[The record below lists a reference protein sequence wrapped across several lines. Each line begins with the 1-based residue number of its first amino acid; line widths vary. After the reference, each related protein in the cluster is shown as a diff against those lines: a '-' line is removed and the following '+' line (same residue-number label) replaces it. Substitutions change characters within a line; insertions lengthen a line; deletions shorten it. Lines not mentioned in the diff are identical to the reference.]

1 MLYSMLKT
9 GSSPQPDTVRHT
21 LPQDFA
27 REIQI
32 ERKTLIQSMFAA
44 KQAGRVA
51 KVVNRSLFIDNN
63 VFNIS
68 NIPVEYQV
76 AST

>member
-1 MLYSMLKT
+1 MSKT
-9 GSSPQPDTVRHT
+9 GSSPHPDTVKPILH
-21 LPQDFA
+21 
-27 REIQI
+27 
-32 ERKTLIQSMFAA
+32 KTLHEKSRKKGKSLFNPCSLLE
-44 KQAGRVA
+44 KRVA

-76 AST
+76 APT

>member
-1 MLYSMLKT
+1 
-9 GSSPQPDTVRHT
+9 
-21 LPQDFA
+21 
-27 REIQI
+27 
-32 ERKTLIQSMFAA
+32 MFAA

-76 AST
+76 ASSFCCPIEDIHTTGKLCRVSDSISSS